1 MYVKIIHSTSTNILR
16 KMLLT
21 LCVCSISFSLF
32 AQNGKRI
39 SGTVVDSK
47 GETIIGASISEK
59 GTSRGTVSDLNGNF
73 TLEVSNNATLT
84 ISYIGFNVIEMPVG
98 NKTQFNITLI
108 EKENVLG
115 DVVVV
120 GYGTQKKETLTG
132 AIVAISG
139 EELSKTKTGNIQN
152 ALIGRMTGVQ
162 VNQRSSEPGTFNS
175 DFNIRGMGNTP
186 LIVIDGV
193 PRENMT
199 RLDESEIESVSVLKD
214 ASAAVYGSRA
224 SYGVVLI
231 TTKKGAG
238 RKKFSFEYNN
248 YIGVQNMLLNAELM
262 DAIQY
267 MRMSNEKA
275 ANNGFATSSTQ
286 LPYQPAH
293 FTQYENGTKVS
304 TDWLGAT
311 VKENPLVQQHS
322 FSASGSSDKIDYFVN
337 LGYYDQE
344 GWFKSDM
351 LWYKRYNLR
360 SNVTARLTDRL
371 KAEIFLN
378 LSRDQRH
385 QTPEN
390 TWRVLSRGVFYAA
403 PIYPEYID
411 NDPNK
416 PFADNP
422 ILLTSPESGYNFN
435 KERITQTNLSLEY
448 QIPGIDGLTAKGM
461 YSYDYTE
468 DEWKIFRHGYNT
480 YSLNGTV
487 NYNSYSPMNRFWW
500 GGQNTLL
507 QLSLNYNKTFKDLHN
522 LNASLIYE
530 ESDREAD
537 NFGIERK
544 VVLAAVDQ
552 IFAASRN
559 GENTYQFSKGKLNPR
574 EDDDNAS
581 KDPLYHYANK
591 GFIGRFTYDYG
602 SKYLLEFSFRYDG
615 SSRFAPGHQWG
626 FFPVVSAGWRL
637 SEENFIKNGSLR
649 FINNLKLRTSWGQM
663 GDEGTSSYQFMMGYN
678 YADNYYLFGND
689 GGSQIFTA
697 TSRGI
702 PNPLITWSTS
712 TVADIGV
719 DADFWNGMLGI
730 VADVYRRDR
739 KGLMANRAGSLPG
752 VVGASMP
759 EENLNSD
766 RTEGFEV
773 SLSHR
778 NKIGNVGYNL
788 VGGIFMNRTKNKHYE
803 ESAAND
809 SYDKWLNK
817 KTGRWQNIL
826 LGYNQS
832 GQYTSFD
839 EIFNGPV
846 VSGTDNNAW
855 MFPGDLK
862 YEDWNGDGIIDTNDM
877 HPIAINTNY
886 GDGVRPL
893 LNYHF
898 SIGAEWKGFDLNIL
912 FQGAGMAWRTF
923 RRADSDR
930 DDSYSGFGARTVNGF
945 SAYYDRW
952 HRADENNPDKWQ
964 EWVPGKYPSVYYG
977 IGERVFNLWDS
988 NFWAWNTAYL
998 RIKSIELGY
1007 TLPTAMVQ
1015 KAKLESVRI
1024 FFNSYNTFT
1033 FSSMPLGDPEVKD
1046 GSRYPLNRTYSLG
1059 LNVKF

>member
-1 MYVKIIHSTSTNILR
+1 MIKIINSISTNIIR
-16 KMLLT
+16 KILFT
-21 LCVCSISFSLF
+21 LCVCGISFSLF
-32 AQNGKRI
+32 AQGGKRI

-59 GTSRGTVSDLNGNF
+59 GTSQGTVSDHNGNF
-73 TLEVSNNATLT
+73 TLEVGNNATLT
-84 ISYIGFNVIEMPVG
+84 ISYIGFNTIEIPVG
-98 NKTQFNITLI
+98 NRTGFNVTLT

-120 GYGTQKKETLTG
+120 GYGEQKKETLTG
-132 AIVAISG
+132 AIAAISG

-152 ALIGRMTGVQ
+152 ALIGRMTGVK

-175 DFNIRGMGNTP
+175 DFNIRGMGTP

-199 RLDESEIESVSVLKD
+199 RLDENEIESVSVLKD

-224 SYGVVLI
+224 ANGVVLI
-231 TTKKGAG
+231 TTKKGTG

-248 YIGVQNMLLNAELM
+248 YVGVQNMLLNAELM
-262 DAIQY
+262 DAVQY

-275 ANNGFATSSTQ
+275 ANNGSATSSAA
-286 LPYQPAH
+286 LPYQPSH
-293 FTQYENGTKVS
+293 FAEYENGTKVS

-311 VKENPLVQQHS
+311 VKENPLVHQHS

-344 GWFKSDM
+344 GWFKSNT

-371 KAEIFLN
+371 KAEVFLN
-378 LSRDQRH
+378 LSIDQRH
-385 QTPEN
+385 QTPES

-411 NDPNK
+411 NDPSK

-422 ILLTSPESGYNFN
+422 ILLTSKESGYNFN
-435 KERITQTNLSLEY
+435 KERIAQTNLSLEY
-448 QIPGIDGLTAKGM
+448 RIPGIDGLTAKGM

-487 NYNSYSPMNRFWW
+487 NYSSYNPMQRWWW

-507 QLSLNYNKTFKDLHN
+507 QLSLNYNKTFKELHN
-522 LNASLIYE
+522 VNASLIYE

-544 VVLAAVDQ
+544 VVLAAIDQ
-552 IFAASRN
+552 IFAASRT
-559 GENTYQFSKGKLNPR
+559 GENTFQEVGKINPR
-574 EDDDNAS
+574 EDDANAN
-581 KDPLYHYANK
+581 KDGLYHYANK
-591 GFIGRFTYDYG
+591 GFIGRFTYDYA
-602 SKYLLEFSFRYDG
+602 SKYLMEFSFRYDG

-626 FFPVVSAGWRL
+626 FFPVVSAGWRI
-637 SEENFIKNGSLR
+637 SEENFIKNGSLS
-649 FINNLKLRTSWGQM
+649 FINNLKLRASWGQM
-663 GDEGTSSYQFMMGYN
+663 GNEGTSTYQFMTGYN
-678 YADNYYLFGND
+678 YGGNYYLFGND
-689 GGSQIFTA
+689 GGTQIFSVTP
-697 TSRGI
+697 RGI
-702 PNPLITWSTS
+702 PNLLITWATS
-712 TVADIGV
+712 TVTDIGI
-719 DADFWNGMLGI
+719 DADLWNGKLGI
-730 VADVYRRDR
+730 VADVYRRDQ
-739 KGLMANRAGSLPG
+739 KGLLANRAESLPG
-752 VVGASMP
+752 VVGANMP
-759 EENLNSD
+759 QENLNSD
-766 RTEGFEV
+766 RTEGFEFA
-773 SLSHR
+773 LSHR
-778 NKIGNVGYNL
+778 SKIGSLGYNFS
-788 VGGIFMNRTKNKHYE
+788 GGIFMNRTMNKHIE
-803 ESAAND
+803 EALAID
-809 SYDKWLNK
+809 SYDKWRNK
-817 KTGRWQNIL
+817 NTNRWQQIMW
-826 LGYNQS
+826 GYNQT
-832 GQYTSFD
+832 GQYTSFN
-839 EIFNGPV
+839 EIFQGPV
-846 VSGTDNNAW
+846 IGGTNNNAW
-855 MFPGDLK
+855 VLPGDLK
-862 YEDWNGDGIIDTNDM
+862 YDDWNGDGIIDTNDE

-886 GDGVRPL
+886 NDGVKPL

-898 SIGAEWKGFDLNIL
+898 SIGAEWKGFDLNVL

-952 HRADENNPDKWQ
+952 HRADESNPDKWQ

-977 IGERVFNLWDS
+977 IGQRGFNLSNS

-998 RIKSIELGY
+998 RMKSIELGY
-1007 TLPTAMVQ
+1007 TLPAPLVR
-1015 KAKLESVRI
+1015 KANLETVRV

-1033 FSSMPLGDPEVKD
+1033 FSGMPLGDPEVND
-1046 GSRYPLNRTYSLG
+1046 GSKYPLNRTFSLG
-1059 LNVKF
+1059 VNIKF